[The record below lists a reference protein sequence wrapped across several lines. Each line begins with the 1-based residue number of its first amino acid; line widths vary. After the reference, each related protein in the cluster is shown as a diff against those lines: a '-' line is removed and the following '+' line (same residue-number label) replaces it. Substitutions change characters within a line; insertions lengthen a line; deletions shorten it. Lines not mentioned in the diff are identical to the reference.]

1 MVEFFR
7 AFTACRELLGEDNNF
22 ERQLASYVTE
32 VHFLTGQEIMR
43 ELCLTPHIFIVNR
56 GRVKISKEGK
66 MLACLTKVRI
76 IHMYTLCI
84 TILTS

>member
-1 MVEFFR
+1 MEFFR

-22 ERQLASYVTE
+22 EHQLASHVTE
-32 VHFLTGQEIMR
+32 VHLLADQEIMR

-56 GRVKISKEGK
+56 GRVTISREGK
-66 MLACLTKVRI
+66 VLASLTKVRI
-76 IHMYTLCI
+76 IHI